1 MQDLVRSFWWMVFP
15 LSWIAFAG
23 YQRWLA
29 DRARRDAADL
39 LKTYAQAGR
48 EPPPEL
54 LAKLDVR

>member
-1 MQDLVRSFWWMVFP
+1 MEDLFRSYWWMVMPF
-15 LSWIAFAG
+15 SWIVFAG
-23 YQRWLA
+23 YQSWLA

-54 LAKLDVR
+54 LARLTAH